1 MYAAGE
7 LVVYGGEGVC
17 RVEGV
22 GAPSLPGMDKTRL
35 YYTLSP
41 LYRSGQ
47 VMTPVDTQV
56 LMRPLL
62 TAEETAQLIAEL
74 DQLPEEQAES
84 HSMRAIKDLYHQV
97 LTSYDCRRLAGLI
110 KGVCRRRSW
119 AVHHGRKISQMDE
132 RYLKRAEDAL
142 YGELGAVLGLPREE
156 VPAYIRKTWPN
167 GRYSDEKVVRRPR
180 IACGA
185 FFMRRNH
192 KAENRKP
199 VLRLNGRKIDEK
211 SFLSLA
217 SIEYPRD
224 VTKVHV

>member
-1 MYAAGE
+1 MFAAGE
-7 LVVYGGEGVC
+7 MVVYGGEGVC

-22 GAPSLPGMDKTRL
+22 GTPSLPGMDKTRL
-35 YYTLSP
+35 YYTLAP

-47 VMTPVDTQV
+47 VMTPVDTRV

-62 TAEETAQLIAEL
+62 TGQEVQELIAQL

-84 HSMRAIKDLYHQV
+84 HNTRAIKDLYHQV
-97 LTSYDCRRLAGLI
+97 VASYDCKRLAGLI

-119 AVHHGRKISQMDE
+119 AIHHGRKVSQMDE
-132 RYLKRAEDAL
+132 RYLRRAEDAL

-156 VPAYIRKTWPN
+156 VPAYIRKTWPKWPLFRLIKRQSLFDQKICRLRAAN
-167 GRYSDEKVVRRPR
+167 SARLFVDK
-180 IACGA
+180 
-185 FFMRRNH
+185 NH

-211 SFLSLA
+211 AFCLLQ
-217 SIEYPRD
+217 
-224 VTKVHV
+224 V

>member
-62 TAEETAQLIAEL
+62 TPEETAQLIAEL

-132 RYLKRAEDAL
+132 RYLKQAEQL
-142 YGELGAVLGLPREE
+142 LFGELAAALENWYA
-156 VPAYIRKTWPN
+156 AYLTEWRSVSKESTLRRTQQLIC
-167 GRYSDEKVVRRPR
+167 RYADT
-180 IACGA
+180 
-185 FFMRRNH
+185 
-192 KAENRKP
+192 
-199 VLRLNGRKIDEK
+199 LRLNSRKE
-211 SFLSLA
+211 L
-217 SIEYPRD
+217 
-224 VTKVHV
+224 

>member
-62 TAEETAQLIAEL
+62 TAEEVGQLIAEL
-74 DQLPEEQAES
+74 DQL
-84 HSMRAIKDLYHQV
+84 
-97 LTSYDCRRLAGLI
+97 
-110 KGVCRRRSW
+110 RRS
-119 AVHHGRKISQMDE
+119 
-132 RYLKRAEDAL
+132 
-142 YGELGAVLGLPREE
+142 
-156 VPAYIRKTWPN
+156 
-167 GRYSDEKVVRRPR
+167 RPR
-180 IACGA
+180 ATACGPS
-185 FFMRRNH
+185 RTCITR
-192 KAENRKP
+192 
-199 VLRLNGRKIDEK
+199 
-211 SFLSLA
+211 
-217 SIEYPRD
+217 Y
-224 VTKVHV
+224 

>member
-1 MYAAGE
+1 MFAAGE

-22 GAPSLPGMDKTRL
+22 GTPSLPGMDKTRL
-35 YYTLSP
+35 YYTLAP

-47 VMTPVDTQV
+47 VMTPVDTRV

-62 TAEETAQLIAEL
+62 TGQEVQELIGEL

-84 HSMRAIKDLYHQV
+84 HNTRAIKDLYHQV
-97 LTSYDCRRLAGLI
+97 VASYDCKRLAGLSPRA
-110 KGVCRRRSW
+110 KGQPDGRALSQAGGGRPVRRAGGGAGSSPG
-119 AVHHGRKISQMDE
+119 GRPG
-132 RYLKRAEDAL
+132 L
-142 YGELGAVLGLPREE
+142 YPADLAQVAAVLDC
-156 VPAYIRKTWPN
+156 
-167 GRYSDEKVVRRPR
+167 SRRQSLFEQKICR
-180 IACGA
+180 LRAA
-185 FFMRRNH
+185 NSARLFVDRNH

-217 SIEYPRD
+217 SIGYPRD
-224 VTKVHV
+224 VTKVHA

>member
-62 TAEETAQLIAEL
+62 TAEEETVFKRGRNAAVHAIPKNATTAQ
-74 DQLPEEQAES
+74 
-84 HSMRAIKDLYHQV
+84 YHQATA
-97 LTSYDCRRLAGLI
+97 LECLLGWL
-110 KGVCRRRSW
+110 
-119 AVHHGRKISQMDE
+119 
-132 RYLKRAEDAL
+132 YLRGNTDRVSALFDVMMEED
-142 YGELGAVLGLPREE
+142 
-156 VPAYIRKTWPN
+156 
-167 GRYSDEKVVRRPR
+167 
-180 IACGA
+180 
-185 FFMRRNH
+185 
-192 KAENRKP
+192 
-199 VLRLNGRKIDEK
+199 
-211 SFLSLA
+211 
-217 SIEYPRD
+217 
-224 VTKVHV
+224 

>member
-41 LYRSGQ
+41 LYR
-47 VMTPVDTQV
+47 
-56 LMRPLL
+56 
-62 TAEETAQLIAEL
+62 
-74 DQLPEEQAES
+74 
-84 HSMRAIKDLYHQV
+84 YHQV

-156 VPAYIRKTWPN
+156 VPAYIRKTWP
-167 GRYSDEKVVRRPR
+167 KWPL
-180 IACGA
+180 
-185 FFMRRNH
+185 F
-192 KAENRKP
+192 
-199 VLRLNGRKIDEK
+199 
-211 SFLSLA
+211 
-217 SIEYPRD
+217 
-224 VTKVHV
+224 

>member
-62 TAEETAQLIAEL
+62 TAEETAQIIAEL

-97 LTSYDCRRLAGLI
+97 LTGHGGDEHNG
-110 KGVCRRRSW
+110 GVGHIAHQGRVPAAQLGRS
-119 AVHHGRKISQMDE
+119 S
-132 RYLKRAEDAL
+132 RAEDKPDGRAL
-142 YGELGAVLGLPREE
+142 SEAGGGRPVRGAGRGAGPAPGRGPGVHPENLAQMAVILTRRSSDGPALPAGPFLCAET
-156 VPAYIRKTWPN
+156 IR
-167 GRYSDEKVVRRPR
+167 RRTESR
-180 IACGA
+180 FSA
-185 FFMRRNH
+185 
-192 KAENRKP
+192 
-199 VLRLNGRKIDEK
+199 
-211 SFLSLA
+211 
-217 SIEYPRD
+217 
-224 VTKVHV
+224 

>member
-62 TAEETAQLIAEL
+62 TADETGQLIAEL

-110 KGVCRRRSW
+110 KGVCRRRSR

-156 VPAYIRKTWPN
+156 VPAYIRKTWP
-167 GRYSDEKVVRRPR
+167 KWPL
-180 IACGA
+180 
-185 FFMRRNH
+185 F
-192 KAENRKP
+192 
-199 VLRLNGRKIDEK
+199 
-211 SFLSLA
+211 
-217 SIEYPRD
+217 
-224 VTKVHV
+224 

>member
-62 TAEETAQLIAEL
+62 TAEETAQIIAEL

-156 VPAYIRKTWPN
+156 VHPENLAQMAVILTRRSSDGPALPAGPFLCAETIR
-167 GRYSDEKVVRRPR
+167 RRTESR
-180 IACGA
+180 FSA
-185 FFMRRNH
+185 
-192 KAENRKP
+192 
-199 VLRLNGRKIDEK
+199 
-211 SFLSLA
+211 
-217 SIEYPRD
+217 
-224 VTKVHV
+224 

>member
-62 TAEETAQLIAEL
+62 TAEEVGQLIAEL

-110 KGVCRRRSW
+110 KGVCRRRNW

-132 RYLKRAEDAL
+132 RYLKQAEQL
-142 YGELGAVLGLPREE
+142 LFGELAAALEIPYEAVQP
-156 VPAYIRKTWPN
+156 YIA
-167 GRYSDEKVVRRPR
+167 DR
-180 IACGA
+180 IAA
-185 FFMRRNH
+185 
-192 KAENRKP
+192 
-199 VLRLNGRKIDEK
+199 
-211 SFLSLA
+211 
-217 SIEYPRD
+217 
-224 VTKVHV
+224 VHS

>member
-35 YYTLSP
+35 YYTLS

-62 TAEETAQLIAEL
+62 TRRRTAQIVRSWTSCRRSE
-74 DQLPEEQAES
+74 AES

-97 LTSYDCRRLAGLI
+97 LRPPTTAAG
-110 KGVCRRRSW
+110 GPPSRACAGGAAGS
-119 AVHHGRKISQMDE
+119 VHHRRKISRMDE

-142 YGELGAVLGLPREE
+142 YGELGAVLGLP
-156 VPAYIRKTWPN
+156 P
-167 GRYSDEKVVRRPR
+167 GRGPGVHP
-180 IACGA
+180 
-185 FFMRRNH
+185 
-192 KAENRKP
+192 ENLAQMAVILTRGRQTAPHCLRGRFYAQKP
-199 VLRLNGRKIDEK
+199 
-211 SFLSLA
+211 
-217 SIEYPRD
+217 
-224 VTKVHV
+224 

>member
-62 TAEETAQLIAEL
+62 TAEETAQIIAEL

-97 LTSYDCRRLAGLI
+97 LTSYDCRRLAGPHQGRVPAAQL
-110 KGVCRRRSW
+110 GRSSR
-119 AVHHGRKISQMDE
+119 AEDKPDGRALSE
-132 RYLKRAEDAL
+132 AAEDAL

-156 VPAYIRKTWPN
+156 VPAYIRKTWP
-167 GRYSDEKVVRRPR
+167 KWPL
-180 IACGA
+180 
-185 FFMRRNH
+185 F
-192 KAENRKP
+192 
-199 VLRLNGRKIDEK
+199 
-211 SFLSLA
+211 
-217 SIEYPRD
+217 
-224 VTKVHV
+224 